1 MEQLAALDP
10 DSLYVRTYLYGG
22 LGNQL
27 FQCAAGRSLAAR
39 VGARL
44 DLDVSSYRRPD
55 EYRRFCLD
63 GFAIDADVMDDDSPP
78 LPNFDRPGKSISM
91 PLRRWI
97 AKHGGGGLG
106 SGRSANRSD
115 RSKVSRFPE

>member
-44 DLDVSSYRRPD
+44 VLDVSSYRRPD

-78 LPNFDRPGKSISM
+78 LPNFDRPGG
-91 PLRRWI
+91 PLRGYRQI
-97 AKHGGGGLG
+97 VQTGQGF
-106 SGRSANRSD
+106 RS
-115 RSKVSRFPE
+115 SRNEVLTTTRDSRH

>member
-44 DLDVSSYRRPD
+44 VLDVSSYRRPN

-78 LPNFDRPGKSISM
+78 LPNFDRPGKSIFM
-91 PLRRWI
+91 PLRIWL
-97 AKHGGGGLG
+97 AEHGGSRTSYLA
-106 SGRSANRSD
+106 SSD
-115 RSKVSRFPE
+115 RTAPS